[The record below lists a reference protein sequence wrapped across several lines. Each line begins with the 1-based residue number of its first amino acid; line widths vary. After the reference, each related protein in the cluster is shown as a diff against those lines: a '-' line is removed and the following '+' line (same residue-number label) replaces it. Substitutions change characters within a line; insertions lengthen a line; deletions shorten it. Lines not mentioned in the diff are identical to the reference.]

1 MAGLSEGPDPRIG
14 WQSFSTAGLVRPG
27 GVDGPRISGLARR
40 QAAAQRAVRFPPP
53 PQTMTLGSLHL
64 IDLLIVAAYL
74 VVVTWLGHRAAAK
87 GGGNEEGFFL
97 AGRSLGKLYQFFLN
111 FGNATDA
118 NGAVSTASLVYKQG
132 ASGVWH
138 ALQTLFMNPYYWF
151 MNLWFRRVRL
161 VTVADLFEDR
171 FGSRALARF
180 YALFQIFATVT
191 VIIGFGNLI
200 SYKVTSSLLIK
211 PESRWT
217 PEDRRSA
224 EGYREYRT
232 LETARLAGTLAESA
246 RARHAQLAD
255 QNKRGELRSYISW
268 LHGDAGRWGYY
279 LIYTLVVGAYI
290 VMGGLA
296 ATALN
301 EAFQGV
307 LIVVFSV
314 ILIPFGLSAIGG
326 WGALAEK
333 VPAHMLEIIVGNPAP
348 GTLQVTVWTLLAILF
363 VSVVQIHGIIGNMTV
378 SGSARD
384 EFAARFGAVSGTYAK
399 RIMIILW
406 AVCGLIA
413 IALFAGPQ
421 ALSDP
426 DAAWGAM
433 TLTLLPPGALGLM
446 MAGLLAA
453 NMSTVAAQTM
463 AVSALFT
470 RNLYKPFKPAA
481 ADADLVRAGRWAI
494 VGILSVGV
502 IAAANMEDVFT
513 QIQLLLTVQVPF
525 GAAVM
530 LMFFWRRVTAAAVW
544 TTVIVSTLL
553 NLVAPRFAGNIEAW
567 RTSQALVVQGD
578 EAGVKTP
585 VFWDSVVLQRPG
597 DLASPLEGRGRFHV
611 ELYVLH
617 RAGLDVARMDVSTR
631 YAARFF
637 FSGLFP
643 FVVLFAVSP
652 FTRRPA
658 PEVVDRFYGK
668 MKTPVD
674 PDPARDAAA
683 MAETRRDPHR
693 FDDRKLFPRSAWE
706 FTKWDRVDTIGFF
719 ACCAVSGAIFG
730 LFALLLRAAG

>member
-1 MAGLSEGPDPRIG
+1 
-14 WQSFSTAGLVRPG
+14 
-27 GVDGPRISGLARR
+27 
-40 QAAAQRAVRFPPP
+40 
-53 PQTMTLGSLHL
+53 MTGGSLH
-64 IDLLIVAAYL
+64 IFDILIVVADL
-74 VVVTWLGHRAAAK
+74 VVVTYVGHRAAAK
-87 GGGNEEGFFL
+87 GTESEEGFFL
-97 AGRSLGKLYQFFLN
+97 AGRKLGKLYQFFLN

-171 FGSRALARF
+171 FGSRGLARF
-180 YALFQIFATVT
+180 YAIFQIVATVT

-200 SYKVTSSLLIK
+200 SYKVTASLLVK
-211 PESRWT
+211 PESSWT
-217 PEDRRSA
+217 AEERRSA
-224 EGYREYRT
+224 EGFQEMKRLEATQAGAT
-232 LETARLAGTLAESA
+232 LSATDGQRLALL
-246 RARHAQLAD
+246 RD

-268 LHGDAGRWGYY
+268 LHSDTGKWAYYIGYS
-279 LIYTLVVGAYI
+279 LIVGAYI

-307 LIVVFSV
+307 LIVVFSI

-326 WGALAEK
+326 WSALQEK
-333 VPAHMLEIIVGNPAP
+333 VPEHMLEIVALNPAP

-363 VSVVQIHGIIGNMTV
+363 VSIIQIHGIIGNMTV
-378 SGSARD
+378 AGSARD

-413 IALFAGPQ
+413 IALFSGADT
-421 ALSDP
+421 LSDP
-426 DAAWGAM
+426 DAAWGTM
-433 TLTLLPPGALGLM
+433 SLMLLKPGMLGLM

-453 NMSTVAAQTM
+453 NMSTVASQTM

-470 RNLYKPFKPAA
+470 RNLYKYLKPAA
-481 ADADLVRAGRWAI
+481 TDADMVRAGRWTI
-494 VGILSVGV
+494 VVILYIGI

-530 LMFFWRRVTAAAVW
+530 LMFFWRKVTAAAVW
-544 TTVIVSTLL
+544 TTVIVSSLL
-553 NLVAPRFAGNIEAW
+553 NIVAPKFAENIDAW
-567 RTSQALVVQGD
+567 RTSQALVAQGN
-578 EAGVKTP
+578 EAGVKTS
-585 VFWDSVVLQRPG
+585 VFWDALVHQLPN
-597 DLASPLEGRGRFHV
+597 DLASPLEGRGRFHL
-611 ELYVLH
+611 ELYVLD
-617 RAGLDVARMDVSTR
+617 RLGLDVAKLDVSSR

-637 FSGLFP
+637 YNGLFP
-643 FVVLFAVSP
+643 FAVLMLVSL
-652 FTRRPA
+652 FTRRPP
-658 PEVVDRFYGK
+658 PEIVDQFYGK

-674 PDPARDAAA
+674 PVPERDLAL
-683 MAETRRDPHR
+683 MEETRRNPHR
-693 FDDRKLFPRSAWE
+693 FDDLKLFPRSAWE
-706 FTKWDRVDTIGFF
+706 FTKWNRVDTVGFLV
-719 ACCAVSGAIFG
+719 CCGISAAIFG
-730 LFALLLRAAG
+730 LFYLVLRAAM

>member
-1 MAGLSEGPDPRIG
+1 
-14 WQSFSTAGLVRPG
+14 
-27 GVDGPRISGLARR
+27 
-40 QAAAQRAVRFPPP
+40 
-53 PQTMTLGSLHL
+53 MTFGNLHP
-64 IDLLIVAAYL
+64 IDLLVVAGYL
-74 VVVTWLGHRAAAK
+74 VVVTYLGWRASHR
-87 GGGNEEGFFL
+87 GGRDEEGFFL

-171 FGSRALARF
+171 FGSRGLAQF
-180 YALFQIFATVT
+180 YAAFQIVATVT

-200 SYKVTSSLLIK
+200 SYKVTSSLLLK
-211 PESRWT
+211 DEAAWT
-217 PEDRRSA
+217 TEERRSV
-224 EGYREYRT
+224 EGHRELKR
-232 LETARLAGTLAESA
+232 LEAARQAGTLAAEGRERLA
-246 RARHAQLAD
+246 VLAD
-255 QNKRGELRSYISW
+255 QAKRGELRSTVSW
-268 LHGDAGRWGYY
+268 LHSDAGKWGYY
-279 LIYTLVVGAYI
+279 LLYTVIVGAYI

-307 LIVVFSV
+307 LIVVFSA

-326 WGALAEK
+326 WHALQEK
-333 VPAHMLEIIVGNPAP
+333 VPEHLLEIVVGNPAP
-348 GTLQVTVWTLLAILF
+348 GTLQVTFWTLLAILF
-363 VSVVQIHGIIGNMTV
+363 VSIVQIHGIIGNMTV

-406 AVCGLIA
+406 ALCGLIA
-413 IALFAGPQ
+413 IALFTGPR

-426 DAAWGAM
+426 DAAWGTM
-433 TLTLLPPGALGLM
+433 SLLLLPPGMLGLM

-470 RNLYKPFKPAA
+470 RNLFKAVRPGATE
-481 ADADLVRAGRWAI
+481 ADLVRVGRRAI
-494 VGILSVGV
+494 VVILAIGV

-513 QIQLLLTVQVPF
+513 QIQLMLTVQVPF

-530 LMFFWRRVTAAAVW
+530 MMFFWRRVTAGAVW
-544 TTVIVSTLL
+544 AAVIVSTLL
-553 NLVAPRFAGNIEAW
+553 NIVAPKVAENVDVW

-585 VFWDSVVLQRPG
+585 VFWDAVVHQRAG
-597 DLASPLEGRGRFHV
+597 EVASPLEGRGRFHL
-611 ELYVLH
+611 ELYVLD
-617 RAGLDVARMDVSTR
+617 RLGLDVAGLDVSTR

-637 FSGLFP
+637 YTGLFP
-643 FVVLFAVSP
+643 FVVLLVVSLV
-652 FTRRPA
+652 TRPA
-658 PEVVDRFYGK
+658 PPAVVDLFYGK
-668 MKTPVD
+668 MKTPVN
-674 PDPARDAAA
+674 PDPEKDAAE
-683 MAETRRDPHR
+683 MAETRRNPAR

-706 FTKWDRVDTIGFF
+706 FTKWDRTDTVGFLI
-719 ACCAVSGAIFG
+719 CCGVSGLIFG
-730 LFALLLRAAG
+730 LFALLLAAAK

>member
-1 MAGLSEGPDPRIG
+1 
-14 WQSFSTAGLVRPG
+14 
-27 GVDGPRISGLARR
+27 
-40 QAAAQRAVRFPPP
+40 
-53 PQTMTLGSLHL
+53 MTFGNLHL
-64 IDLLIVAAYL
+64 IDLLVVAGYL
-74 VVVTWLGHRAAAK
+74 AVVTYLGWRASHRS
-87 GGGNEEGFFL
+87 GRDEEGFFL

-171 FGSRALARF
+171 FGSRGLAKF
-180 YALFQIFATVT
+180 YAAFQIVATVT

-200 SYKVTSSLLIK
+200 SYKVTSSLLLK
-211 PESRWT
+211 DEAAWT
-217 PEDRRSA
+217 AEERRSV
-224 EGYREYRT
+224 EGHRELKR
-232 LETARLAGTLAESA
+232 LEAARQAGTLAADGRERLA
-246 RARHAQLAD
+246 VLAD
-255 QNKRGELRSYISW
+255 QAKRGELRSTISW
-268 LHGDAGRWGYY
+268 LHSDAGKWGYY
-279 LIYTLVVGAYI
+279 LLYSLIVGAYI

-307 LIVVFSV
+307 LIVVFSA

-326 WGALAEK
+326 WHALQEK
-333 VPAHMLEIIVGNPAP
+333 VPEHMLEILVGNPAP
-348 GTLQVTVWTLLAILF
+348 GTLQVTFWTLLAILF
-363 VSVVQIHGIIGNMTV
+363 VSIVQIHGIIGNMTV

-406 AVCGLIA
+406 ALCGLIA
-413 IALFAGPQ
+413 IALFTGPR

-426 DAAWGAM
+426 DAAWGTM
-433 TLTLLPPGALGLM
+433 SLLLLPPGMLGLM

-470 RNLYKPFKPAA
+470 RNLYRYLRPEAT
-481 ADADLVRAGRWAI
+481 DAELVRAGRWAI
-494 VGILSVGV
+494 VAILAIGV

-513 QIQLLLTVQVPF
+513 QIQLMLTVQVPF

-530 LMFFWRRVTAAAVW
+530 MMFFWRRVTAGAVW
-544 TTVIVSTLL
+544 AAVIVSTLL
-553 NLVAPRFAGNIEAW
+553 NIVAPKVAENVDAW

-585 VFWDSVVLQRPG
+585 VFWDAVVHQRAG
-597 DLASPLEGRGRFHV
+597 EVASPLEGRGRFHL
-611 ELYVLH
+611 ELYVLD
-617 RAGLDVARMDVSTR
+617 RLGLNVAALDVSGR

-637 FSGLFP
+637 YSGLFP
-643 FVVLFAVSP
+643 FAVLLLVSLV
-652 FTRRPA
+652 TRPA
-658 PEVVDRFYGK
+658 PPAVVDLFYGK

-683 MAETRRDPHR
+683 MAETRRNPAR

-706 FTKWDRVDTIGFF
+706 FTKWDRTDTVGFLI
-719 ACCAVSGAIFG
+719 CCGVSGLIFG
-730 LFALLLRAAG
+730 LFALLLAAAK

>member
-1 MAGLSEGPDPRIG
+1 MS
-14 WQSFSTAGLVRPG
+14 
-27 GVDGPRISGLARR
+27 
-40 QAAAQRAVRFPPP
+40 
-53 PQTMTLGSLHL
+53 LGSVHL
-64 IDLLIVAAYL
+64 IDLLVVFGYL
-74 VVVTWLGHRAAAK
+74 VVVTYLGHRASVK
-87 GGGNEEGFFL
+87 GSQNEEGFFL
-97 AGRSLGKLYQFFLN
+97 AGRKLGKSYQFFLN

-180 YALFQIFATVT
+180 YAIFQIIATVT

-200 SYKVTSSLLIK
+200 SYKVTSSLLLK

-217 PEDRRSA
+217 AAERA
-224 EGYREYRT
+224 AHEGYREFKR
-232 LETARLAGTLAESA
+232 LGAAAQAGPLAAADRERLAVLG
-246 RARHAQLAD
+246 D

-268 LHGDAGRWGYY
+268 LHGDAGKWGYY
-279 LIYTLVVGAYI
+279 LIYTLIVGTYI

-314 ILIPFGLSAIGG
+314 ILIPFGLSAVGG
-326 WGALAEK
+326 WGALQEK
-333 VPAHMLEIIVGNPAP
+333 VPDHMLQLLATNPAP
-348 GTLQVTVWTLLAILF
+348 GTLQVTFWTLLAILL
-363 VSVVQIHGIIGNMTV
+363 VSIVQIHGIIGNMTV

-406 AVCGLIA
+406 AICGLIA
-413 IALFAGPQ
+413 IALFSGPRT
-421 ALSDP
+421 LSDP
-426 DAAWGAM
+426 DAAWGTM
-433 TLTLLPPGALGLM
+433 SLMLLKPGMLGLM

-470 RNLYKPFKPAA
+470 RNIYKYLKPAA
-481 ADADLVRAGRWAI
+481 TDAEMVRAGRWAI
-494 VGILSVGV
+494 VAILSIGLV
-502 IAAANMEDVFT
+502 AAANMEDVFT
-513 QIQLLLTVQVPF
+513 QIQLMLTVQVPF

-544 TTVIVSTLL
+544 TTVIVATLL
-553 NLVAPRFAGNIEAW
+553 NIVVPKVAENVEGW
-567 RTSQALVVQGD
+567 RTHAPFAVQAD
-578 EAGVKTP
+578 ESGVKTA
-585 VFWDSVVLQRPG
+585 VYWDSVVHQRPG
-597 DLASPLEGRGRFHV
+597 DLSSPLEGRGRFHL
-611 ELYVLH
+611 ELYVLDKL
-617 RAGLDVARMDVSTR
+617 GLDVTRLDVSAR

-637 FSGLFP
+637 FAGLSP
-643 FVVLFAVSP
+643 FVILLLVSL
-652 FTRRPA
+652 FTRQ
-658 PEVVDRFYGK
+658 PEPGIVELFYGK

-674 PDPARDAAA
+674 PVPERDAAA
-683 MAETRRDPHR
+683 MAETRRDPRR
-693 FDDRKLFPRSAWE
+693 FDHHKLFRNSSWE
-706 FTKWDRVDTIGFF
+706 FTRWNRVDTIGFLV
-719 ACCAVSGAIFG
+719 CCGVSGAIFG
-730 LFALLLRAAG
+730 LFALILRAAG